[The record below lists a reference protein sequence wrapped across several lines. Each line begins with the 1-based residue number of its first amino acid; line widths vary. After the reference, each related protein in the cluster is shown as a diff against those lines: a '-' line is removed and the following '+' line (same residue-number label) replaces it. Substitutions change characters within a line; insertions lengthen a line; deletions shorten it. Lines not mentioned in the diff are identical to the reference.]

1 MNYNELKTSIAEVIR
16 TNGNEE
22 ITGEVMQYIL
32 LEMVS
37 SLGKDFQFAGVG
49 TPSTQVDEPDENK
62 AWILGAGHYTNFGAA
77 FDVAENQIAV
87 AMYNGSFDVR
97 FISVGRPVD
106 ATITENGQNP
116 VEGGAIF
123 AQFEQLRAA
132 GYLFAGIVTKA
143 TIPPAERPEKIF
155 YLCTQGGVYTN
166 FDNLNLLRGLN
177 VILWNGTQWQG
188 NNVFLITD
196 EITTGSDALPT
207 AGAVFEGLDGKV
219 DKEEGKGLSQADFT
233 NTEKSK
239 LGALPTAADL
249 AEMLGLKQ
257 DVLTWDSVPTEGSEH
272 AIYSGAVYEAIK
284 NFITKAVDD
293 LINYYTKSQTY
304 TKTEIDALI
313 GAIKQFRIISVPE
326 LPQASADT
334 MGAIYL
340 VPAEDA
346 GTQNVKDEYI
356 TLMVSDGGYTSY
368 SWEKIGTTEIDL
380 SNYPTFEQMNA
391 AIAEA
396 LASYYTKAQVDALIA
411 AAVGSVAE
419 LSLVAE
425 PKVILTN
432 TTVAINLTGRAQVAA
447 ESLTITRG
455 GYQVATGSG
464 KVIMAIDNVN
474 IQTAGTVTYLLTAV
488 IGGVERTQEF
498 TIDVVDAVYYGAGTQ
513 ATDITTKATARKTP
527 AGRYTM
533 VAAQGDNFFVLVPSG
548 MSIQGMRINGLDL
561 PVESPTGVVVDDK
574 SYLCYKSSN
583 AYEAGTYVIEVY

>member
-62 AWILGAGHYTNFGAA
+62 AWILGAGHYTNFGAQ

-97 FISVGRPVD
+97 FISVGRQVD

-132 GYLFAGIVTKA
+132 GYLFAGIVTKN
-143 TIPPAERPEKIF
+143 TTPPVERPEKIF

-166 FDNLNLLRGLN
+166 FDNLNLQRGLN

-188 NNVFLITD
+188 NNVFEITD
-196 EITTGSDALPT
+196 EIVTGSDALPT
-207 AGAVFEGLDGKV
+207 AGSVFDKLDGKV

-239 LGALPTAADL
+239 LGALPTAAEL
-249 AEMLGLKQ
+249 AEILGLKQ

-293 LINYYTKSQTY
+293 LINYYTKSETY
-304 TKTEIDALI
+304 TKGEIDALI
-313 GAIKQFRIISVPE
+313 EAIKQFRIISVPE
-326 LPQASADT
+326 LPTASADT

-356 TLMVSDGGYTSY
+356 TLMVSDGGYTTY
-368 SWEKIGTTEIDL
+368 SWEKIGSTEIDL

-411 AAVGSVAE
+411 AAVGSVAD

-447 ESLTITRG
+447 ESLTINRG

-474 IQTAGTVTYLLTAV
+474 IQTAGTVTYVLTAI

-513 ATDITTKATARKTP
+513 ATDITTKAMARKTP

-548 MSIQGMRINGLDL
+548 MSIQGMRMNGLDL

>member
-1 MNYNELKTSIAEVIR
+1 
-16 TNGNEE
+16 
-22 ITGEVMQYIL
+22 
-32 LEMVS
+32 
-37 SLGKDFQFAGVG
+37 
-49 TPSTQVDEPDENK
+49 
-62 AWILGAGHYTNFGAA
+62 
-77 FDVAENQIAV
+77 
-87 AMYNGSFDVR
+87 VR
-97 FISVGRPVD
+97 
-106 ATITENGQNP
+106 
-116 VEGGAIF
+116 GGAIYDEF
-123 AQFEQLRAA
+123 RKLRAA
-132 GYLFAGIVTKA
+132 GYLFAGVAVPSTEPGEVT
-143 TIPPAERPEKIF
+143 EKVF
-155 YLCTQGGVYTN
+155 YLATEAGNYSYFGNGITLQW
-166 FDNLNLLRGLN
+166 GLN
-177 VILWNGTQWQG
+177 VLRFNGTIWQHDD
-188 NNVFLITD
+188 VFGITD
-196 EITTGSDALPT
+196 RITEQNEALVT
-207 AGAVFEGLDGKV
+207 SGGVFEALAGKV
-219 DKEEGKGLSQADFT
+219 DTAEGKGLSEADFT
-233 NTEKSK
+233 NAEKAK
-239 LGALPTAADL
+239 LGALPTAAEL

-257 DVLTWDSVPTEGSEH
+257 DVLTWDNVPTEGSEN

-326 LPQASADT
+326 LPTASAET

-340 VPAEDA
+340 VPAEEA

-356 TLMVSDGGYTSY
+356 TLKVTDGGYTTY
-368 SWEKIGTTEIDL
+368 SWEKIGSTEIDL

-391 AIAEA
+391 AIAEV
-396 LASYYTKAQVDALIA
+396 LASYYTKVQIDALIA
-411 AAVGSVAE
+411 AAVGSVAD

-455 GYQVATGSG
+455 GYLVATGSG

-474 IQTAGTVTYLLTAV
+474 IQTVGTLTYVLTAV

-513 ATDITTKATARKTP
+513 ATDITTKTTARKTP

-548 MSIQGMRINGLDL
+548 MSIQGMRMNGLDL
-561 PVESPTGVVVDDK
+561 PVEAATGVLIDDK